1 MEVELLNLERTRSKK
16 VKALVDTGA
25 SLSVLP
31 KGLADELGIEAVSED
46 RVMTGAG
53 QIRISR
59 GRAWIRLEGKE
70 SPFDV
75 WLSDIIDKV
84 LIGVVVLETFG
95 FEVDPTTGTIRE
107 KPLLLY

>member
-1 MEVELLNLERTRSKK
+1 IKIK
-16 VKALVDTGA
+16 
-25 SLSVLP
+25 
-31 KGLADELGIEAVSED
+31 
-46 RVMTGAG
+46 
-53 QIRISR
+53 R

-70 SPFDV
+70 SPFDI
-75 WLSDIIDKV
+75 WISDIIDRV